1 MAVRIP
7 IVVNNSDMLSGIVK
21 RRSRPKEGF
30 DEDSFG
36 MRCAQIE
43 SSVDL
48 LPPDRSLVQ
57 CAHADRLIDVPVW
70 VLWLNTPL
78 QFRGNPRCH
87 RKVSI
92 AGASV
97 PLKTIIQFPVHQLN
111 LAVCN

>member
-7 IVVNNSDMLSGIVK
+7 VVVKNSDMLCGIVK
-21 RRSRPKEGF
+21 RRGRPKEGF

-70 VLWLNTPL
+70 VLWLNTSV
-78 QFRGNPRCH
+78 QFGGAFPPNRQHSRRIRTVEKYHTVPR
-87 RKVSI
+87 S
-92 AGASV
+92 
-97 PLKTIIQFPVHQLN
+97 PTY